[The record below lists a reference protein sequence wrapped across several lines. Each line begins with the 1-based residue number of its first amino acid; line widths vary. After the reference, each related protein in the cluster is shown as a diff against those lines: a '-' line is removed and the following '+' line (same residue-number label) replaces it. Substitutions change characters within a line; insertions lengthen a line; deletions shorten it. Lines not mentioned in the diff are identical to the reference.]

1 MAVIIQAA
9 TRMVGVSSEMPL
21 IRPELRAKTRRSI
34 SSAAGRGRARP
45 SSSSLHMRSWCAA
58 AAGLAAAA
66 PTSSSSLVITINQ
79 RRLEIDLSVD
89 TVHPFDQ
96 TLANGSIALHHTVHV
111 LLPPFAAT
119 AARCAR
125 FLSQIARCFP
135 PPPRAHTRTRALPPA
150 ALAYP
155 PIPSASQSRAAL
167 GSPSLAHSAASRAT
181 SSCGP
186 FQLVRILGVET
197 AHPPPL
203 RAGTIADY

>member
-119 AARCAR
+119 AA
-125 FLSQIARCFP
+125 
-135 PPPRAHTRTRALPPA
+135 
-150 ALAYP
+150 
-155 PIPSASQSRAAL
+155 SASQSRAAL